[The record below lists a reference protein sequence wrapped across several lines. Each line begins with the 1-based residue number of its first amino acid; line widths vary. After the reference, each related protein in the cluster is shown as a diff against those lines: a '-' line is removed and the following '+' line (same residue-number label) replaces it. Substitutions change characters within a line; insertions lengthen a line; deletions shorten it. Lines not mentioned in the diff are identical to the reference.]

1 MNSPSLTDLSSDL
14 SSVGSLSPPPPSD
27 YPSPPSSQNYV
38 SEDPH
43 LLQACLKRPAP
54 FDEPEPAKKRRR
66 SEPKPRTTQH
76 LDLPCQPG
84 PDCFG
89 QAAQLDALSKVLQ
102 QRKKIVVI
110 AGAGISVSAGSML
123 PIPSSV
129 EINPQLINFQV
140 PDFRSASG
148 LFTTLKNEHNL
159 KASGKQLFDASVYQT
174 DSATTSFHSMVR
186 GLSQLASQAKPT
198 AFHHLL
204 ATLGEEGRLMRLYTQ
219 NVDGIDTSLAPL
231 ATSVPLAAKGPWPR
245 TIQLHGGL
253 EKMVC
258 SKCNHLSDFQP
269 ALFDGPLAPLCTQCV
284 ETDKIRTDHAGKR
297 SHGIGR
303 LRPRI
308 VLYNEHNPDDEAI
321 GTVVSSDLRS
331 RPDAVIVVGTSLKIP
346 GVRRIVREMC
356 GVVRSRRNGIAVWV
370 NHDPPPIGKEFEDCW
385 DLVVKGSSD
394 DVAAFAKMR
403 HWDEDRTG
411 LRNCTESEAERA
423 VQEQGVQIVI
433 QAPQKL
439 SAFAI
444 PTPAASPAPKPTQP
458 LGKLALSQLH
468 HVEIPKKALGHP
480 ATGFQHKQ
488 PAVAGS
494 KPKSKIPRSKKPNL
508 KLSDTSDN
516 KKINSQFKIQKPLQ
530 TFSDDQKRK
539 LSLLDKYRSHC
550 QSTEPPSSHEDRDCG
565 PLRIQPIGGVFFGPQ
580 IWGGI
585 TPQDLEL
592 RGPTPVVRHPEL
604 GQTNH
609 EQSTTSPNA
618 TRCASPLHSPPGR
631 LPTGMAD
638 LLHHEA

>member
-27 YPSPPSSQNYV
+27 YPSPPSSQNFA
-38 SEDPH
+38 SEDPEI
-43 LLQACLKRPAP
+43 LQTCLKRPGA
-54 FDEPEPAKKRRR
+54 FDGPEPAKKRRR
-66 SEPKPRTTQH
+66 SEPKPRTTQLLH
-76 LDLPCQPG
+76 LPCQPG
-84 PDCFG
+84 PQLFH
-89 QAAQLDALSKVLQ
+89 QAAQLDTLSKLLR

-110 AGAGISVSAGSML
+110 AGAGISVSAG
-123 PIPSSV
+123 I
-129 EINPQLINFQV
+129 

-174 DSATTSFHSMVR
+174 DSATTSFHSMMR
-186 GLSQLASQAKPT
+186 NLSHLVSQAKPT

-219 NVDGIDTSLAPL
+219 NVDCIDTSLAPL

-245 TIQLHGGL
+245 TVQLHGGL

-394 DVAAFAKMR
+394 DVAAFANMR
-403 HWDEDRTG
+403 HWDEDGTS
-411 LRNCTESEAERA
+411 LKNCTESEAERA
-423 VQEQGVQIVI
+423 VQDQGVQVVI
-433 QAPQKL
+433 QASQKL

-444 PTPAASPAPKPTQP
+444 PTPAASPAPKPTHP
-458 LGKLALSQLH
+458 LSKLGLSQLH
-468 HVEIPKKALGHP
+468 RVEIPKKALGP
-480 ATGFQHKQ
+480 STTDVQEKQ
-488 PAVAGS
+488 PVGAGS
-494 KPKSKIPRSKKPNL
+494 NPKSKIPKTKKP
-508 KLSDTSDN
+508 KLMSDTSDN
-516 KKINSQFKIQKPLQ
+516 GKINSHFKIRKPRQ
-530 TFSDDQKRK
+530 TSTDDLKRK
-539 LSLLDKYRSHC
+539 VSLLDKYQKHFC
-550 QSTEPPSSHEDRDCG
+550 STEPPSSHGDQNCG
-565 PLRIQPIGGVFFGPQ
+565 PLTLQPPDAMFLGPQ
-580 IWGGI
+580 IWRGI

-592 RGPTPVVRHPEL
+592 RGPTPVVRHLERV
-604 GQTNH
+604 QTNH
-609 EQSTTSPNA
+609 EQSTTSGYA
-618 TRCASPLHSPPGR
+618 KRCVSPDHSPPGR

>member
-1 MNSPSLTDLSSDL
+1 
-14 SSVGSLSPPPPSD
+14 
-27 YPSPPSSQNYV
+27 
-38 SEDPH
+38 
-43 LLQACLKRPAP
+43 
-54 FDEPEPAKKRRR
+54 
-66 SEPKPRTTQH
+66 
-76 LDLPCQPG
+76 
-84 PDCFG
+84 
-89 QAAQLDALSKVLQ
+89 
-102 QRKKIVVI
+102 
-110 AGAGISVSAGSML
+110 
-123 PIPSSV
+123 
-129 EINPQLINFQV
+129 
-140 PDFRSASG
+140 
-148 LFTTLKNEHNL
+148 
-159 KASGKQLFDASVYQT
+159 
-174 DSATTSFHSMVR
+174 MVR
-186 GLSQLASQAKPT
+186 GLSELASQAKPT

-253 EKMVC
+253 QKMVC

-269 ALFDGPLAPLCTQCV
+269 ALFDGPIAPLCTQCV

-321 GTVVSSDLRS
+321 GAVMSSDLRS
-331 RPDAVIVVGTSLKIP
+331 RPDAVIVVGTSMKIP

-370 NHDPPPIGKEFEDCW
+370 NRDPPPIGKEFEDCW
-385 DLVVKGSSD
+385 DLIVKGSCD

-411 LRNCTESEAERA
+411 LKNCTESDAERA

-433 QAPQKL
+433 QAPQKPW
-439 SAFAI
+439 AFAI
-444 PTPAASPAPKPTQP
+444 PTPAASPAPKPGQP
-458 LGKLALSQLH
+458 LGKLGLSQLH
-468 HVEIPKKALGHP
+468 HVEIPKKDP
-480 ATGFQHKQ
+480 ATG
-488 PAVAGS
+488 S
-494 KPKSKIPRSKKPNL
+494 KSKSKIPRTKKPKL
-508 KLSDTSDN
+508 KSSDTSDN
-516 KKINSQFKIQKPLQ
+516 KKINSQFKIQKPRQ
-530 TFSDDQKRK
+530 TSSDHPMRK
-539 LSLLDKYRSHC
+539 VSLLEKY
-550 QSTEPPSSHEDRDCG
+550 QNQFYSTEPPSSHEERDYG
-565 PLRIQPIGGVFFGPQ
+565 SLTIQPPGGVFFGPQ

-592 RGPTPVVRHPEL
+592 RGPTPVVQHLEL
-604 GQTNH
+604 GQSSH

-618 TRCASPLHSPPGR
+618 PRCASPLHSPPGR

>member
-27 YPSPPSSQNYV
+27 YPSPPSSQNFA
-38 SEDPH
+38 SEDPD
-43 LLQACLKRPAP
+43 LLQACLKRPGP

-76 LDLPCQPG
+76 LDLPCQSG
-84 PDCFG
+84 PHYFA
-89 QAAQLDALSKVLQ
+89 QAAQLDVLSRVLQ

-110 AGAGISVSAGSML
+110 AGAGISVSAG
-123 PIPSSV
+123 I
-129 EINPQLINFQV
+129 
-140 PDFRSASG
+140 PDFRSTSG
-148 LFTTLKNEHNL
+148 LFTTLKSEHNL

-186 GLSQLASQAKPT
+186 GLSELASQAKPT

-219 NVDGIDTSLAPL
+219 NVDGLDTSLAPL

-269 ALFDGPLAPLCTQCV
+269 ALFDGPIAPLCTQCV

-331 RPDAVIVVGTSLKIP
+331 RPDAVIVVGTSMKIP

-370 NHDPPPIGKEFEDCW
+370 NRDSPPIGKDFEDCW
-385 DLVVKGSSD
+385 DLIVKGSCD

-411 LRNCTESEAERA
+411 LKNCTESDAERA

-444 PTPAASPAPKPTQP
+444 PTPAASPAPKPSQS
-458 LGKLALSQLH
+458 LGKLGLSQLH
-468 HVEIPKKALGHP
+468 HVEIPKKASGHS
-480 ATGFQHKQ
+480 ATGSQ
-488 PAVAGS
+488 
-494 KPKSKIPRSKKPNL
+494 PKSKIPRTKKPKL
-508 KLSDTSDN
+508 KSSDTSDN
-516 KKINSQFKIQKPLQ
+516 KKINSQFKIRKPRQ
-530 TFSDDQKRK
+530 TSSDDPKRK
-539 LSLLDKYRSHC
+539 VSLFEKY
-550 QSTEPPSSHEDRDCG
+550 QNQFYSTEPPSSYEGRDYG
-565 PLRIQPIGGVFFGPQ
+565 SLTIQPVGGVFFGPQ

-592 RGPTPVVRHPEL
+592 RGPTPVVQHLEM
-604 GQTNH
+604 GQSSH
-609 EQSTTSPNA
+609 EQSTTSSDT
-618 TRCASPLHSPPGR
+618 TRCPSPLHSPPGR